1 MKLKH
6 TIRIGQLS
14 GSVGDC
20 VDAASE
26 VRSTLV
32 DRRKL
37 LTESVKHIGS
47 QIAERL

>member
-20 VDAASE
+20 VDAACE
-26 VRSTLV
+26 VRGTLV
-32 DRRKL
+32 DRREL
-37 LTESVKHIGS
+37 LTKSIKHVGS
-47 QIAERL
+47 QIAE